1 LNSSLVELTSHQ
13 WGNINSTRFL
23 GRIFDDILLEV
34 FYYQLENKFLIKTQ
48 KHWLRLLFSD
58 KSKQNECVLR
68 DYNRSSG
75 AFIVLHQCDNRGH
88 PVCQCEPQTKNY
100 STEIQLIPL
109 PIISNETIV
118 PICENCTDLI
128 ADEDLINNETNTE
141 TISEQNAALIS
152 KKKSGRSY
160 RTLLIFVS
168 GPLLALIILL
178 TGAFV
183 LFRYVRHRG
192 SYSTR
197 AKQSSTTGA
206 SNETLSTP
214 AVIYTRLKAPPSSI
228 KMDGDMIDLS
238 DDNVQLLPQFMNIHE
253 SIINEDEEDESLYAT
268 VKTP

>member
-1 LNSSLVELTSHQ
+1 MTSHQ
-13 WGNINSTRFL
+13 WGNVNSTRFL

-68 DYNRSSG
+68 YYSRSSG
-75 AFIVLHQCDNRGH
+75 AFIVLRQCDNRGH

-109 PIISNETIV
+109 PIISNGTIV

-128 ADEDLINNETNTE
+128 PDEDLNSTE

-152 KKKSGRSY
+152 KKTSGRSY
-160 RTLLIFVS
+160 RTLLIFIS

-197 AKQSSTTGA
+197 HIRAKQSSTTGG

-268 VKTP
+268 VKLPNEK